1 MSRIS
6 KTPIRI
12 LVFNPLKR
20 LIAIFQSS
28 NAAASALNIKVQS
41 IHYACTGKTISCGNY
56 YVRHLSDDIEVTI
69 DDLGVLT
76 VQEYD
81 QLCGVERKVYPT
93 KNITRKG
100 LRYTTNYIT
109 SNNNEKQSD

>member
-1 MSRIS
+1 MSTIS
-6 KTPIRI
+6 KIPVRI
-12 LVFNPLKR
+12 LVFNPLKK

-41 IHYACTGKTISCGNY
+41 IHYACTGKTITCGDY
-56 YVRHLSDDIEVTI
+56 YVRHLSDEIEVTI

-93 KNITRKG
+93 KNKTRKG
-100 LRYTTNYIT
+100 MRYNTNYVI
-109 SNNNEKQSD
+109 NNQKYE